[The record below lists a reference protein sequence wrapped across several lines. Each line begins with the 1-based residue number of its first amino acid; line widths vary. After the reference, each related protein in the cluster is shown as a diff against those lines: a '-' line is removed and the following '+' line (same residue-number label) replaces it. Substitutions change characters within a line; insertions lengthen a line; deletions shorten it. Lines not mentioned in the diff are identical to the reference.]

1 MECFGVLKLMECFGV
16 LKLMECFG
24 VGETVRGAPARD
36 SRGGRVRVAGVD
48 IIRLSFRVASRS
60 SRAFGGS
67 GERDG

>member
-1 MECFGVLKLMECFGV
+1 
-16 LKLMECFG
+16 
-24 VGETVRGAPARD
+24 VRGAPARD

-48 IIRLSFRVASRS
+48 IIRLSFYVLRFASRS